1 MVQHLTTILGLL
13 VFLTCSLIC
22 PAKANGYDQYTEM
35 ADSSEARFIYLN
47 STSTATSLTLLGALI
62 LLGVIGYLIYAGGF
76 LSTAGAGNRNDY
88 DYNQGYNNQQ
98 YYQARSA
105 DSGFDF
111 NNLNI
116 IQWIS
121 MMQEI
126 YEKFEYN
133 DIECQK
139 RLICEVMQSPEY
151 FGEASMKVRTGFE
164 YAKYLEFLNLPDDFR
179 EVLDEYVDASER
191 AIGTK
196 TCQEYFDC
204 PYSLKDSV
212 KRNFYGNAL

>member
-1 MVQHLTTILGLL
+1 MKQHLTLLL
-13 VFLTCSLIC
+13 VVLACALG
-22 PAKANGYDQYTEM
+22 PATANSYDHEYTEM
-35 ADSSEARFIYLN
+35 ADASEARFLYLN

-62 LLGVIGYLIYAGGF
+62 LLGVIFYLVYAGGF
-76 LSTAGAGNRNDY
+76 LSAAGANNRNDY
-88 DYNQGYNNQQ
+88 NYNQGYDNQQ

-105 DSGFDF
+105 GSTFDF
-111 NNLNI
+111 SNLNV
-116 IQWIS
+116 IQWIQ

-126 YEKFEYN
+126 YDKFDYN

-151 FGEASMKVRTGFE
+151 FGEASEKVRSGFE
-164 YAKYLEFLNLPDDFR
+164 YAKYLEFLSMPDDFR
-179 EVLDEYVDASER
+179 EILDEYIDASER
-191 AIGTK
+191 AIGVK